1 MTGRLGEVSS
11 GRLGVAATARPGGV
25 SSGLSAPRPAVPL
38 FITPCAAAAH
48 EGGGARDEWREE
60 EGREGIARSLS
71 PPARKEAWR
80 EEEGVLIREDM
91 QEAEGVLSRDGSK
104 EAQVEPVGVA
114 HLVRGGGGGR
124 G

>member
-1 MTGRLGEVSS
+1 MTWARRQFIADVEGR
-11 GRLGVAATARPGGV
+11 ANAPPAARPDSPQQGV
-25 SSGLSAPRPAVPL
+25 GV
-38 FITPCAAAAH
+38 
-48 EGGGARDEWREE
+48 WRETRSGAGE
-60 EGREGIARSLS
+60 EE
-71 PPARKEAWR
+71 EWR